1 MYLELTAHEYMYMY
15 VQTKLKR
22 THMIQSQLRKDVY

>member
-1 MYLELTAHEYMYMY
+1 MYLELTAHEYMY

-22 THMIQSQLRKDVY
+22 ARMIQSQLRKDVY